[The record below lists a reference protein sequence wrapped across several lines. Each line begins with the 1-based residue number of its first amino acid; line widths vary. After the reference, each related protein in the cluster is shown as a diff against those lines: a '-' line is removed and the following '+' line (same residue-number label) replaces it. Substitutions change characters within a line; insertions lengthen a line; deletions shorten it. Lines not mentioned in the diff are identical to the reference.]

1 MPDDGKSEVERFLD
15 SGKEIVRDF
24 ISPPDDHG
32 NLIYDKDADNGD
44 GAWVRRD
51 D

>member
-1 MPDDGKSEVERFLD
+1 MPDDEKSEVEKFFD
-15 SGKEIVRDF
+15 SGTKIVRDF
-24 ISPPDDHG
+24 ISPPDDRG
-32 NLIYDKDADNGD
+32 NLIYDPSADSGD